1 MSDTNEWKEVYVY
14 SDTTQRALGHFS
26 DSSRKHHHN
35 VQSSSR
41 SSSLPSFEIP
51 SENSTP
57 KVFVERTSSQILLNL
72 PSVMI
77 EDEGTYK
84 CDVTYEKGSSC
95 PSLSYIKLFV
105 TGTTFDF
112 VLFCPFPSSP
122 CFSEPEC
129 RNYSRVQTVQFNL
142 SKNSIQLECLYFSR
156 YFECLYFSR
165 YFECLYF
172 SRYFECLFFSS
183 IQVSPFNLCHFYFF
197 PAQVNILL
205 AQLY

>member
-35 VQSSSR
+35 LQSSSSR
-41 SSSLPSFEIP
+41 SSSLPSFETP

-105 TGTTFDF
+105 TGTTSDLVCF
-112 VLFCPFPSSP
+112 FPSLLHLVFLSLSVVTTLV
-122 CFSEPEC
+122 SELSSSI
-129 RNYSRVQTVQFNL
+129 SRKIRFNL
-142 SKNSIQLECLYFSR
+142 SVCIFPAIFS
-156 YFECLYFSR
+156 
-165 YFECLYF
+165 
-172 SRYFECLFFSS
+172 
-183 IQVSPFNLCHFYFF
+183 VYFF
-197 PAQVNILL
+197 LPSKFLPSIHVISISFPPK
-205 AQLY
+205 